1 MWLLNGLI
9 CRADKDRSDKLD
21 SKELA
26 EWIRQKIVEH
36 ISSAVNNNYGLFN
49 IIDVNPKNGVV
60 TWKEYHTYFLKTR
73 GFSTKYVNSHDE
85 KRHRGLRRS
94 IKGIANSKCEELV
107 T

>member
-1 MWLLNGLI
+1 MNK
-9 CRADKDRSDKLD
+9 CSYRADKDKNKKLD

-26 EWIRQKIVEH
+26 EWIRQKIIEH

-73 GFSTKYVNSHDE
+73 GFSNNYVRNHDE
-85 KRHRGLRRS
+85 KRHRGLQRS
-94 IKGIANSKCEELV
+94 IKGIKIHKN
-107 T
+107 TNYQF